1 MAAAAGDSTA
11 IGKKSQVDESSLDPK
26 GFELC
31 RDTRTKLFGSSAAD
45 EVESYLKEDQRIP
58 HKKVTIVGI
67 GAVGMAA
74 AFAI

>member
-1 MAAAAGDSTA
+1 MDDA
-11 IGKKSQVDESSLDPK
+11 SLDRR

-31 RDTRTKLFGSSAAD
+31 HETRTKLFGKEAAA
-45 EVESYLKEDQRIP
+45 EAVSYLKEDQRLP

-74 AFAI
+74 AFAIQN